1 MTLRTP
7 LRRSPQPGLL
17 ARRPGS
23 CRRGN
28 GNLLRFVTVQI
39 GELECFRSGS
49 SELMWANANLLFR
62 NVRATAGTG
71 IFKQK

>member
-1 MTLRTP
+1 
-7 LRRSPQPGLL
+7 
-17 ARRPGS
+17 
-23 CRRGN
+23 
-28 GNLLRFVTVQI
+28 VTVHI
-39 GELECFRSGS
+39 GELESFRSGS